1 MAGRNGNGIG
11 WDATWKAFRKPVC
24 SRDQSVGI
32 RSFRIGRGAFDE
44 QNQGP
49 AEYISGT
56 HWDAPQ
62 GYMLHILQHRKLQVL
77 QGIQVDCWTD
87 RQVNGQYCIP
97 YRKVCHI
104 SYPVMSISADHST
117 EYVVW
122 QKVLRQCVWLV

>member
-32 RSFRIGRGAFDE
+32 RSFRIGRGAFDG
-44 QNQGP
+44 QNQDP
-49 AEYISGT
+49 AEYVHIC
-56 HWDAPQ
+56 WREVNPDASQ
-62 GYMLHILQHRKLQVL
+62 GCMLHILQYRKLQVL
-77 QGIQVDCWTD
+77 QGIQVDCRSD

-117 EYVVW
+117 EVV
-122 QKVLRQCVWLV
+122 